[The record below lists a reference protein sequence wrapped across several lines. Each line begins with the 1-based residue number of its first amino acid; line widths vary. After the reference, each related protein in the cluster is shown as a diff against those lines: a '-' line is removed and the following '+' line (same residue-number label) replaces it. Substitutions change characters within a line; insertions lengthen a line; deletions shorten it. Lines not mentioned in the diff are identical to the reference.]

1 MLLEFIDPF
10 AFGICSPYWLILIM
24 PFQIILAMRNSELIP
39 ITIPL
44 DIAIGVAYIYVYTF
58 DVPWII
64 GSCETFDNLLISL
77 IPGYTER
84 YMVILRIIFQF
95 MV

>member
-1 MLLEFIDPF
+1 MWCFVQTVDDNDKLNDLAISVCYWSLLILF

-64 GSCETFDNLLISL
+64 GSCE
-77 IPGYTER
+77 
-84 YMVILRIIFQF
+84 IF
-95 MV
+95 